1 MVIGIDASRAVRQPR
16 TGSENYS
23 WEIIQQIIRQDT
35 VNTIRL
41 YSPHLP
47 KEKFA
52 ESPRTEWKILP
63 QRRLWSQ
70 LRLAKELRDNPPD
83 ILFVPSHV
91 VPIFCNVPSVVT
103 IHGLEFRRFPRSY
116 SSLDRRYLEFS
127 TSVSASKAKRI
138 IVPSESTKKDL
149 VQFYKVKPDKITV
162 IPHGYNQEVFAVS
175 DHDDKPPI
183 ESPYI
188 FFVGRIEERK
198 NIRLLIDA
206 FALLLKERKPISL
219 VLSGKNGYGYD
230 GIIKKIKS
238 LPPSVQQKIIL
249 PGYLP
254 QYDMVRYL
262 RHARLFAFPSLY
274 EGFGIPILEAM
285 AVGTPVVASNS
296 SSLPEV
302 AGNAA
307 TLLPPNNALSW
318 AAAFSRIINQPTTAK
333 KMSEAGL
340 AQVQHFSWAKAGTE
354 TLNVLNHVD
363 KR

>member
-1 MVIGIDASRAVRQPR
+1 MIIGIDASRAVRQPR

-23 WEIIQQIIRQDT
+23 WEIIQQLIRQDST
-35 VNTIRL
+35 NTIRL

-70 LRLAKELRDNPPD
+70 FRLAKELRDNPPD

-91 VPIFCNVPSVVT
+91 VPIFCQVPSVVT
-103 IHGLEFRRFPRSY
+103 IHGLEFRRFPQSY
-116 SSLDRRYLEFS
+116 SSFDRRYLEFS
-127 TSVSASKAKRI
+127 TSVSASKARHI
-138 IVPSESTKKDL
+138 ITPSLSTKRDL
-149 VQFYKVKPDKITV
+149 VQYYKIKPEKITV
-162 IPHGYNQEVFAVS
+162 IPHGYNQEVFSVS
-175 DHDDKPPI
+175 TQEDKPPI

-198 NIRLLIDA
+198 NVRLLIDA
-206 FALLLKERKPISL
+206 FVLLLKERKPISL

-230 GIIKKIKS
+230 SIIKKIKS
-238 LPPSVQQKIIL
+238 LSPSIQQKIIL

-285 AVGTPVVASNS
+285 AVGTPVVTSNS

-302 AGNAA
+302 AGDAA
-307 TLLPPNNALSW
+307 TLLAPDNALSW
-318 AAAFSRIINQPTTAK
+318 AAAFSRIINQPATAK
-333 KMSEAGL
+333 KMSAAGL
-340 AQVQHFSWAKAGTE
+340 EQVKDFSWAKAGAA
-354 TLNVLNHVD
+354 TLEVLNHVR
-363 KR
+363 K